1 MSKLQIKANREE
13 GTHEFEFTYGSWNV
27 TSTQLFFGLLAV
39 FLLLAPLGFGSF
51 YTGLLTRA
59 LILAIFAIS
68 VNIIW
73 GYTGILT
80 FGHAF
85 FFGVSGYI
93 MAKLLTWGGFAGTG
107 YVAIVLG
114 VVVTGLVGLAIG
126 GVLFYR
132 NISGA
137 FFAIV
142 TLAITVV
149 AAQIAAAWRS
159 VTGGYNGIT
168 AIPPIQIGVPGVA
181 TLSVYGGVEF
191 YYISTLCLAI
201 AFLFARRL
209 IHSPF
214 GKVLSA
220 IRENE
225 RKARALGYETKRY
238 KTLAFGISA
247 ALAGFAGGIF
257 VAYTHFVGP
266 SLIGFLLST
275 EVLFWVLI
283 GGRATL
289 TGPIIGAVF
298 TRVMEDTISGVL
310 PFSWVLVVGVIFILI
325 VLLLPQGIVE
335 ATNQQ
340 LYRYADSSD
349 KVINKMVF
357 DDD

>member
-1 MSKLQIKANREE
+1 MSKLHIEPNHGE
-13 GTHEFEFTYGSWNV
+13 GAHEFVFTYGSRRV
-27 TSTQLFFGLLAV
+27 TSTQLLFGLSGT
-39 FLLLAPLGFGSF
+39 LLLFAPLALGAF
-51 YTGLLTRA
+51 YVGLLTRA

-68 VNIIW
+68 VNLIW
-73 GYTGILT
+73 GYTGVLT

-107 YVAIVLG
+107 YLAIILG
-114 VVVTGLVGLAIG
+114 VVVTGLAGLAIG

-137 FFAIV
+137 FFAII

-149 AAQIAAAWRS
+149 AAQVAAAWRS

-168 AIPPIQIGVPGVA
+168 AIPPIEIGLPGVA
-181 TLSVYGGVEF
+181 TVSVYGGVEF
-191 YYISTLCLAI
+191 YYISVVCLAV
-201 AFLFARRL
+201 ALVFVRRL
-209 IHSPF
+209 IQSPF

-225 RKARALGYETKRY
+225 GKARALGYQTKRY
-238 KTLAFGISA
+238 KTLAFGISG

-289 TGPIIGAVF
+289 TGPIIGVVF
-298 TRVMEDTISGVL
+298 TRMMEDTISGVL

-325 VLLLPQGIVE
+325 VLLLPQGIVV
-335 ATNQQ
+335 ATKQQ
-340 LYRYADSSD
+340 LYRYVEDRHKETTEGVLD
-349 KVINKMVF
+349 NE
-357 DDD
+357 